1 MDKDGVGRLA
11 WTLEAAVLN
20 SFEVH
25 LDAATKQQT
34 ENRHFSSS
42 SGKIRLQAW
51 CLLGPSVALPQ
62 SNIKTVSEDIREK
75 SER

>member
-1 MDKDGVGRLA
+1 MVLA
-11 WTLEAAVLN
+11 DWPGPWKQQFLN

-42 SGKIRLQAW
+42 SGKIRLQA
-51 CLLGPSVALPQ
+51 
-62 SNIKTVSEDIREK
+62 
-75 SER
+75 